1 MKKPTTPKNLRSTAS
16 SRAVTAVAL
25 VDTVSADAPASRSGR
40 RKSLRR
46 QHDRTQRR
54 FLACE
59 RRQLAQQIHDDLG
72 GVLTALMGTIA
83 VAIESDI
90 VAKRAPNT
98 LMLDAR
104 TLASAAFA
112 SVSKIGTNLRPTLLE
127 EMGLLA
133 GIEWQVRSLG
143 LRRGMCTSFYFDARL
158 ELADLPDEC
167 ERVVFRVVS
176 EAINN
181 TEKHAKA
188 STLRVRIYRCAQLH
202 VSCVEDDGIGL
213 VSAPPRRA
221 GSLGL
226 LGMKEQA
233 AAIGGSLEL
242 GTAVGGGLKI
252 CLRIPLDYC
261 DEQ

>member
-1 MKKPTTPKNLRSTAS
+1 MKKPTTPENLRSTAS
-16 SRAVTAVAL
+16 PRAVTAVAL
-25 VDTVSADAPASRSGR
+25 VDSVSADAPASHSGR

-83 VAIESDI
+83 VAIERDI

-143 LRRGMCTSFYFDARL
+143 LRRGMRTSFYFDARL

-167 ERVVFRVVS
+167 ERIVFRVVS

-188 STLRVRIYRCAQLH
+188 STLQYAFTDRSAARFVRRGRRHRA
-202 VSCVEDDGIGL
+202 GIGP
-213 VSAPPRRA
+213 AATRRFA
-221 GSLGL
+221 GPVGDEGTGCGHRRQSRTRDCGWRRPEDMLANPSGL
-226 LGMKEQA
+226 L
-233 AAIGGSLEL
+233 
-242 GTAVGGGLKI
+242 
-252 CLRIPLDYC
+252 R
-261 DEQ
+261 